1 MKKVLLIVFFSSIQI
16 KNHYPEIKQ
25 KGDYFI
31 YFFFEEGQLPHL
43 GLLISNKADPCAK
56 SEGS

>member
-43 GLLISNKADPCAK
+43 GLLISNKADP
-56 SEGS
+56 